1 MLEPTTHAVVGFMES
16 ADSRKEN
23 KKVIKKVIVNLTPH
37 DIHLYRGDELVE
49 KIKSSG
55 IARVNVRSVEI
66 GEINGFPISKNF
78 YGEITGLPAPLPGIY
93 YVVSALV
100 AQAAA
105 GLKRTDLLVV
115 NDTVRDEKGQI
126 IGCRGFARI

>member
-1 MLEPTTHAVVGFMES
+1 V
-16 ADSRKEN
+16 
-23 KKVIKKVIVNLTPH
+23 KKVIVNLTPH
-37 DIHLYRGDELVE
+37 EIHLYRGDELVE

-55 IARVNVRSVEI
+55 IARVAVRSEII

-78 YGEITGLPAPLPGIY
+78 YGEIIGLPEPQPGIF

-105 GLKRTDLLVV
+105 GRRTDLLVV
-115 NDTVRDEKGQI
+115 NDTVRDQEGRI

>member
-1 MLEPTTHAVVGFMES
+1 VS
-16 ADSRKEN
+16 
-23 KKVIKKVIVNLTPH
+23 KKVMIVNLTPH
-37 DIHLYRGDELVE
+37 DINLFRGDELVE
-49 KIKSSG
+49 TVKSSG
-55 IARVNVRSVEI
+55 IARVNVRSEII
-66 GEINGFPISKNF
+66 GEINGYPISKNF
-78 YGEITGLPAPLPGIY
+78 YGEITGLPAPQPGIY

-100 AQAAA
+100 AQAAV

>member
-1 MLEPTTHAVVGFMES
+1 MEKVV
-16 ADSRKEN
+16 N
-23 KKVIKKVIVNLTPH
+23 LINLTPH
-37 DIHLYRGDELVE
+37 DIHLYRGDEFVE
-49 KIKSSG
+49 TVKSSG
-55 IARVNVRSVEI
+55 IARVSVRSEI
-66 GEINGFPISKNF
+66 IDEIDGYPISKNF
-78 YGEITGLPAPLPGIY
+78 YGEIIGLPEPQPGVF

-105 GLKRTDLLVV
+105 ERRTDLLVV

>member
-23 KKVIKKVIVNLTPH
+23 KKVSKKVIVNLTPH

-49 KIKSSG
+49 TVKSSG
-55 IARVNVRSVEI
+55 IARVNVRSEVI
-66 GEINGFPISKNF
+66 GEVNGFPISKNF

-100 AQAAA
+100 AQAAS
-105 GLKRTDLLVV
+105 GLKRADLLVV
-115 NDTVRDEKGQI
+115 NDTVRDKDGRI
-126 IGCRGFARI
+126 VGCRGFARI

>member
-1 MLEPTTHAVVGFMES
+1 VE
-16 ADSRKEN
+16 
-23 KKVIKKVIVNLTPH
+23 KVVIVNLTPH

-49 KIKSSG
+49 TIVSSG
-55 IARVNVRSVEI
+55 TARVSVRSEKVGEI
-66 GEINGFPISKNF
+66 GGFPISKNF
-78 YGEITGLPAPLPGIY
+78 YGEIIGLPDPQPGIY

-105 GLKRTDLLVV
+105 GRRDDLLVV
-115 NDTVRDEKGQI
+115 NDTVRDQEGRI

>member
-1 MLEPTTHAVVGFMES
+1 M
-16 ADSRKEN
+16 
-23 KKVIKKVIVNLTPH
+23 KKVIVNLTPH

-49 KIKSSG
+49 TVKSGG
-55 IARVNVRSVEI
+55 IARVSVRSEII

-78 YGEITGLPAPLPGIY
+78 YGEIIGLPEPQPGIF

-105 GLKRTDLLVV
+105 GKRADLLVV
-115 NDTVRDEKGQI
+115 NDTVRDEEGRI
-126 IGCRGFARI
+126 VGCRGFARI

>member
-1 MLEPTTHAVVGFMES
+1 MS
-16 ADSRKEN
+16 
-23 KKVIKKVIVNLTPH
+23 KKVMIVNLTPH
-37 DIHLYRGDELVE
+37 DINLFRGNELVE
-49 KIKSSG
+49 TVKSSG
-55 IARVNVRSVEI
+55 IARVNVRSEKV
-66 GEINGFPISKNF
+66 GEIDGFPISKNF
-78 YGEITGLPAPLPGIY
+78 YGEITGLPAPQPGVF

-100 AQAAA
+100 AQAAV

>member
-1 MLEPTTHAVVGFMES
+1 M
-16 ADSRKEN
+16 
-23 KKVIKKVIVNLTPH
+23 KKVIVNLTPH
-37 DIHLYRGDELVE
+37 EIHLYRGDELVE

-55 IARVNVRSVEI
+55 IARVAVRSEII

-78 YGEITGLPAPLPGIY
+78 YGEIIGLPDPQPETF

-115 NDTVRDEKGQI
+115 NDTVRDKDGRI
-126 IGCRGFARI
+126 VGCRGFARI

>member
-1 MLEPTTHAVVGFMES
+1 MS
-16 ADSRKEN
+16 
-23 KKVIKKVIVNLTPH
+23 KKVIVNLTPH

-55 IARVNVRSVEI
+55 IARVNVRSEII

-78 YGEITGLPAPLPGIY
+78 YGEITGLPDPLPGIY

-105 GLKRTDLLVV
+105 GLKRSDLLVV
-115 NDTVRDEKGQI
+115 NDTVRDEEGRI
-126 IGCRGFARI
+126 VGCRGFARV